1 MTRRSPPRSPASTP
15 KPSRSSTAGH
25 GSAVLGVA
33 HRVLRDHG
41 LAEDVLQDVFV
52 RFWNEPERYNPDLGS
67 LRAFLVTRGHSR
79 AVEIVRS
86 EEARRR
92 RQTQHAETELDVTF
106 DLEREVWDGVVR
118 EQLRD
123 ALGDLQSEQR
133 RAIELAYY
141 GGHSYREVA
150 RLLDEPEG
158 TVKSRIRS
166 GLNTLSSR
174 LSEQVV
180 IVHPSTPCSPVS
192 YTHLRA

>member
-1 MTRRSPPRSPASTP
+1 
-15 KPSRSSTAGH
+15 
-25 GSAVLGVA
+25 VLGVA

-174 LSEQVV
+174 LSEQGV
-180 IVHPSTPCSPVS
+180 
-192 YTHLRA
+192 LG

>member
-1 MTRRSPPRSPASTP
+1 MIRRLR
-15 KPSRSSTAGH
+15 AGGGVRQSNDAALAAAVARFDTEALEELYRRH

-174 LSEQVV
+174 LSEQGV
-180 IVHPSTPCSPVS
+180 
-192 YTHLRA
+192 LG